1 MNIIKNWNGRE
12 IRIRQEDRYVCIT
25 DIAKATGK
33 RTNDWAR
40 TKESAEYLQ
49 ALEAALGTIA
59 GKSAMALVAD
69 FKDRDGTPSTWAHP
83 KVAIRFAQ
91 WCSAEFSVQ
100 VDFWLDEL
108 LSTGSVSVE
117 KEEENFVALPED
129 MPNIGSLWN
138 VRLCDLRSVWAYRL
152 LTEKLPHNTQAFL
165 LEDLSQSLVG
175 LLKALPIDTLAYLVA
190 AAEARELRQETLFWC
205 SALTLTGLGQ
215 LPPSGVDVGGLS
227 QCATR
232 AKDDLAKFDA
242 DKQRHDKLIAQF
254 DSRLNT
260 LEVGKAAVD
269 IREVWTSVQRIKHLG
284 LGGACGLEFAA
295 PTISRRAKAWCFE
308 QLGREPLKIMSTYVY
323 SGQELAILDASI
335 QEEIKLHAEA
345 AKEIERTGR
354 YTSRKGWTLTEGN

>member
-1 MNIIKNWNGRE
+1 
-12 IRIRQEDRYVCIT
+12 
-25 DIAKATGK
+25 
-33 RTNDWAR
+33 
-40 TKESAEYLQ
+40 
-49 ALEAALGTIA
+49 
-59 GKSAMALVAD
+59 
-69 FKDRDGTPSTWAHP
+69 
-83 KVAIRFAQ
+83 
-91 WCSAEFSVQ
+91 
-100 VDFWLDEL
+100 
-108 LSTGSVSVE
+108 
-117 KEEENFVALPED
+117 
-129 MPNIGSLWN
+129 
-138 VRLCDLRSVWAYRL
+138 
-152 LTEKLPHNTQAFL
+152 
-165 LEDLSQSLVG
+165 
-175 LLKALPIDTLAYLVA
+175 
-190 AAEARELRQETLFWC
+190 
-205 SALTLTGLGQ
+205 LTGLGQ

-227 QCATR
+227 QCATK

-260 LEVGKAAVD
+260 LEAGKAAVD

-354 YTSRKGWTLTEGN
+354 YTSRKGWTLAEGN